1 MLEFDHSHSRFS
13 LQELG
18 YRLRS
23 IPAVFVL
30 LPFAA
35 GIALKSYVD
44 LPPWCILALFALTLA
59 GALWVKRFEIRALCV
74 AVILL
79 IAGWDVALLHGLES
93 ELPRDKRVDVV
104 VRVAGLPERRYDYSV
119 SEGVVEAWRDGD
131 MWHKANSDVMLR
143 LWDESLKEGD
153 RVQLMTNVRGEMSTV
168 QGYNRLLH
176 HRGFEG
182 RVDIHEGEFQRL
194 EQRGGVS
201 LHALAIRRL
210 ERYLRDSAAHA
221 TAEAMVVGSRR
232 MVDGRVGENYA
243 YTGLTHLM
251 AISGLHL
258 GIVMLLV
265 NTLLAP
271 LLVIYRGY
279 EIRALIVIALLWLF
293 AAVSGFTPSVVR
305 SALMLTVFQLS
316 RVVLQRY
323 DSLNALIVVV
333 IVMLMFNPNYL
344 YDLSFQLSVLAVVG
358 IVAWGVPIMGVVARR
373 KMVGEGFT
381 STLIISMVATLWA
394 MPIVAYA
401 FEQVSFMSVIIS
413 PLVFVTA
420 YLIVGC
426 GVFAISLPGAL
437 ATPFGYAMEFVAELQ
452 NSIVAKVAAWDFAT
466 MHYTLPGWG
475 VALIYT
481 LFVMITLVGWSW
493 DKKKMVTLPID
504 E

>member
-13 LQELG
+13 LQKLG

-35 GIALKSYVD
+35 GIVLQGYVD
-44 LPPWCILALFALTLA
+44 VSPWCILALFALTLA
-59 GALWVKRFEIRALCV
+59 GALWIKRFEIRALCV
-74 AVILL
+74 AVMLL
-79 IAGWDVALLHGLES
+79 MAGWDVALLHSLES

-131 MWHKANSDVMLR
+131 MWHKCNSDVMLM
-143 LWDESLKEGD
+143 LWDKSLREGD
-153 RVQLMTNVRGEMSTV
+153 RVQLTTNVRSEMSSV
-168 QGYNRLLH
+168 QSYNRLLH

-182 RVDIHEGEFQRL
+182 RIDVHEGEFQRL
-194 EQRGGVS
+194 EERGSVS
-201 LHALAIRRL
+201 LHARAVRRL

-232 MVDGRVGENYA
+232 MMDSNVGDDYA
-243 YTGLTHLM
+243 NTGLTHLM

-271 LLVIYRGY
+271 LLVVYHGY
-279 EIRALIVIALLWLF
+279 VIRALIVIAILWLF
-293 AAVSGFTPSVVR
+293 AAISGFTPSVVR
-305 SALMLTVFQLS
+305 SALMFTVFQLS
-316 RVVLQRY
+316 RAVLQRY
-323 DSLNALIVVV
+323 DSLNALMVVV
-333 IVMLMFNPNYL
+333 IVMLMFNPDYL
-344 YDLSFQLSVLAVVG
+344 YDVSFQLSVLAVVG
-358 IVAWGVPIMGVVARR
+358 IVAWGVPIMGVIARR
-373 KMVGEGFT
+373 NMPGEGFT
-381 STLIISMVATLWA
+381 STIIISMVATLWS
-394 MPIVAYA
+394 MPVVVHI
-401 FEQVSFMSVIIS
+401 FEQESFMSVIIS
-413 PLVFVTA
+413 PLILVLV

-426 GVFAISLPGAL
+426 GVFALALPTSL

-452 NSIVAKVAAWDFAT
+452 NSLVAKVAAWDFGIL
-466 MHYTLPGWG
+466 HGPLPGWG

-481 LFVMITLVGWSW
+481 LFVLITLVGWSW
-493 DKKKMVTLPID
+493 DQKKMVTLPID